1 MGRVVALRPG
11 SRLQVAVDGSRGI
24 AAALLEP
31 PDLVFLDLHLPDM
44 PGEAVLEQLR
54 LMPGLAEVPV
64 VVVTADASPSARER
78 LSALGSDG
86 FLTKPIDLDD
96 VLGWIDATA
105 SAVR

>member
-1 MGRVVALRPG
+1 
-11 SRLQVAVDGSRGI
+11 
-24 AAALLEP
+24 
-31 PDLVFLDLHLPDM
+31 M
-44 PGEAVLEQLR
+44 PGESVLEQLR
-54 LMPGLAEVPV
+54 LLPGMAEVPV

-105 SAVR
+105 SGVGAR